1 MLASED
7 VGEGAAWESG
17 EAGATREGV
26 VGAPESDAAEASEPA
41 PAETPPA
48 SGTAEDMS
56 LSFVMNRLSEGT

>member
-7 VGEGAAWESG
+7 TGKDAAWEDV
-17 EAGATREGV
+17 EAGATREGA

-41 PAETPPA
+41 PAENPPA

-56 LSFVMNRLSEGT
+56 LSFVMNRLSDGT